1 MNGFYLVMAVTDRD
15 KSEQA
20 VQLFQEMCLQW
31 MWRWGKAQHR
41 RKCWITCI

>member
-20 VQLFQEMCLQW
+20 VQLFQENNVF
-31 MWRWGKAQHR
+31 
-41 RKCWITCI
+41 